1 MRSNRILHSLSLGL
15 VLFCIWLLLSGQYNV
30 FVISLGIISVLVVLY
45 ITSRMDLIDREGHP
59 IHLTLGA
66 ITYLPWLIKEIIKA
80 NIDVVKRIL
89 SPSLNITPTLLRVKV
104 SQTSDLGQVIYANSI
119 TLTPGTISV
128 DVANG
133 EILVHAL
140 SFEGAETL
148 MEGEMDHRVTK
159 MVGEN

>member
-45 ITSRMDLIDREGHP
+45 IISRMDLIDREGHP

-148 MEGEMDHRVTK
+148 TEGEMDHRVTK
-159 MVGEN
+159 LVGEN